1 MVVLRWLVILL
12 FSVVTDFANP
22 ALPGALEFFE
32 EAEETVHRAGKRRM
46 ARVPAT
52 DDRSAQPELS
62 DHAVRAAA
70 SRFVVSRW
78 RFASTPQQP
87 RKVPAPSRADSTPE
101 AH

>member
-1 MVVLRWLVILL
+1 MVVLRWLVVLL
-12 FSVVTDFANP
+12 FSVVADLANP

-32 EAEETVHRAGKRRM
+32 EAEETVHSAGQRRT

-52 DDRSAQPELS
+52 DDRSAQPEPS

-70 SRFVVSRW
+70 SRLVVPRW
-78 RFASTPQQP
+78 LASAWPQP
-87 RKVPAPSRADSTPE
+87 RKVPAPSLADSTPE